1 MRRHPAAAIVAGLLL
16 AGPAAAQNRGAGFE
30 LFQRHCRTCHVMR
43 EGDHR
48 LGPSLAGIVGREA
61 GVATGFG
68 YSGTMARSPVVWDE
82 AALDAFL
89 ADPAGFMPGNAMV
102 SPGMSS
108 PQDRAALIA
117 YLADADG

>member
-16 AGPAAAQNRGAGFE
+16 AGPAATQDRGAGFE

-48 LGPSLAGIVGREA
+48 LGPSLAGVVGREA
-61 GVATGFG
+61 GAATGFG

-117 YLADADG
+117 YLAEADG